1 MGSHEVNDARCGP
14 VNGVGGAPRVG
25 VRLESLIAEARGGST
40 AALGELLAR
49 CQRYLLL
56 VANQTLESDLR
67 PKGSASDL
75 VQDTFLEAHQDFS
88 HFHGTTEQ
96 ELLAWLTKIFDHRLS
111 NHVRHFR
118 RTLKRSVDR
127 ELSLEAGWRLDT
139 ESLTEAIAAPHQAV
153 IARDEAVQLR
163 AAISRLPETMRQVL
177 FLRTWE
183 RRSFAEVASQLG
195 STPEAVRKVWSR
207 AVRRL
212 QRELMEDDSELR

>member
-1 MGSHEVNDARCGP
+1 MGSHEINGARGGP
-14 VNGVGGAPRVG
+14 VNGVGGVPRVG

-40 AALGELLAR
+40 EAPGELLAG

-56 VANQTLESDLR
+56 VANQTLDSDLR
-67 PKGSASDL
+67 PKGGASDL
-75 VQDTFLEAHQDFS
+75 VQATFLEAHQDFS

-127 ELSLEAGWRLDT
+127 ELSLEAGHVDT
-139 ESLTEAIAAPHQAV
+139 GCLTEAIAAPHQAV
-153 IARDEAVQLR
+153 IGRDEADQLR

-183 RRSFAEVASQLG
+183 RRSFAEIASQLG

-212 QRELMEDDSELR
+212 QGELVEDYSELR